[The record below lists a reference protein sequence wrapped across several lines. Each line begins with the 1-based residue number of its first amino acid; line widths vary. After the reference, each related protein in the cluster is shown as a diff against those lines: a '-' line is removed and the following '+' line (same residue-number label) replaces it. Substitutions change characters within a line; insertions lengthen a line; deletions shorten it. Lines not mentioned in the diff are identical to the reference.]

1 MVKGLNNDSKEKFF
15 QNIFGYASLFFISII
30 LFGILFFTTDSF
42 LYSGSERVLY
52 LLLFLVVLLFLY
64 AFIIG
69 RMLYKK
75 YFRGFYY
82 YVFFFLTLLSVIIGV
97 IYGIRCLKAFRCDN
111 DIEIYNLAT
120 KYDLEIAKEL
130 KYAIDNIFEYDFDDI
145 SSRDVVIS
153 NLYED
158 DGNYILYLDDIYG
171 NYSLKFYLEIENNK
185 ILSVIWKFDEK
196 TDLYL
201 YKDGKKT
208 ESFSYYYAMYIIK
221 NVLGENIKTTIILED
236 DIEKKLRNEFL
247 ESANAIITYD
257 EFIYDKN
264 KDEFVYKCFVENMD
278 YYADISQDEFEIEF
292 KRLMNA
298 SGKKVWYYGDSSFDY
313 VKWSVNILKK

>member
-64 AFIIG
+64 AFMIG

-130 KYAIDNIFEYDFDDI
+130 KYAIDNIFEYDFDNI

-257 EFIYDKN
+257 EFVYDNN
-264 KDEFVYKCFVENMD
+264 KDEFV
-278 YYADISQDEFEIEF
+278 
-292 KRLMNA
+292 
-298 SGKKVWYYGDSSFDY
+298 
-313 VKWSVNILKK
+313 

>member
-1 MVKGLNNDSKEKFF
+1 MVKGLSNDSKEKFF
-15 QNIFGYASLFFISII
+15 QNIFGYASLFFMLII
-30 LFGILFFTTDSF
+30 LLGILFFTTDSF

-52 LLLFLVVLLFLY
+52 ILLFWVVILLFF
-64 AFIIG
+64 AFMIG
-69 RMLYKK
+69 RMVYKG

-82 YVFFFLTLLSVIIGV
+82 YGFFLLMLLSVIIGI
-97 IYGIRCLKAFRCDN
+97 IYGIRCLNAFRFDN
-111 DIEIYNLAT
+111 SIEIYNLAT
-120 KYDLEIAKEL
+120 KYDLKTAKKL
-130 KYAIDNIFEYDFDDI
+130 KYDIDSIFEYDLDDI

-158 DGNYILYLDDIYG
+158 KGCYVLYLDDIYN
-171 NYSLKFYLEIENNK
+171 NYSLKFYLEIEDNK
-185 ILSVIWKFDEK
+185 ILNVIWKFNEK

-221 NVLGENIKTTIILED
+221 NVLGENIKTTIALED

-257 EFIYDKN
+257 EFVYDKN

-292 KRLMNA
+292 KRLMNGD
-298 SGKKVWYYGDSSFDY
+298 GKKVWYYGDASFDY